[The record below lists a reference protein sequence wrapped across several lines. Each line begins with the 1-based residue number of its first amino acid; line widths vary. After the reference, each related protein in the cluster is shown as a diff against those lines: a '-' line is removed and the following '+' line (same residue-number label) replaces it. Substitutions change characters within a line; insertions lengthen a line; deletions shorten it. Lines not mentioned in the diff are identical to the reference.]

1 MRVAVIGESGGAG
14 VGAVSNTAITAIVCA
29 GNGNGGVQWIE
40 GIMCFQMVLVLLKS
54 DNGAQR

>member
-1 MRVAVIGESGGAG
+1 MCVCVSVCA